1 MFENY
6 HPMRSGH
13 HHYHRPVS
21 DTTDPA
27 AAALRYDA
35 APRRRDAI
43 LERLRASGHVSVSE
57 VSQALGVSEMTVRR
71 DLRRL
76 AATGDASL
84 VHGGASLPAGSHGR
98 PVFGARALV
107 NAEAKRRIGAAAA
120 AMVAADDTVGVD
132 AGTTALEVAHALP
145 EDFSGC
151 VVTHSVPALAAML
164 PRPAARVIAIGGELS
179 HDNQAMI
186 GPSAAHFVRDLR
198 LRLLVLGVASIDARG
213 VYVRSELELSVKRA
227 LLDVAEDV
235 VLVCDASKEGAPGT
249 VRVCDL
255 DRLDTVVTDAPMSD
269 GLTRRLHAAG
279 TRVVVAR

>member
-1 MFENY
+1 
-6 HPMRSGH
+6 
-13 HHYHRPVS
+13 VS
-21 DTTDPA
+21 DATDPA
-27 AAALRYDA
+27 AAPTSGSADGGAALRYDA

-76 AATGDASL
+76 VETGDASL

-98 PVFGARALV
+98 PVFGVRALV

-120 AMVAADDTVGVD
+120 AMVAADDTVGID

-151 VVTHSVPALAAML
+151 VVTHSAPALAVML
-164 PRPAARVIAIGGELS
+164 ARKAARVIAIGGELS

-186 GPSAAHFVRDLR
+186 GPSAAHFVRNLR

-213 VYVRSELELSVKRA
+213 VYVRSELELSVKQA

-235 VLVCDASKEGAPGT
+235 VLVCDASKEGGPGT

-255 DRLDTVVTDAPMSD
+255 DRIDTVVTDAPMSEE
-269 GLTRRLHAAG
+269 LTRRLHAAG
-279 TRVVVAR
+279 TRIVVAR